1 MALAAMSTAR
11 GALNGLTN
19 NDAYQAG
26 QALGDAA
33 FDAAEDRLG
42 LGADPDDP
50 DDRFQVVDD
59 KGHVIETTTTEE
71 WAAGEGLSQASIM
84 GAVRVIGGGMIGIAV
99 LVIVLNE
106 MFSLQSISNTS
117 GPFTSVIDSLETTG
131 GAALGLLVIGFLVL
145 AANRIMGFFGGG
157 GF

>member
-1 MALAAMSTAR
+1 VYGT

-106 MFSLQSISNTS
+106 MFS